1 MGNSYAYWFMRVY
14 SESSRCATMALC
26 VLAHLTTDPVA
37 AVLAGSREVVVVVVV
52 CVWWWGGGCYL
63 IIVADH

>member
-1 MGNSYAYWFMRVY
+1 
-14 SESSRCATMALC
+14 MALC

-52 CVWWWGGGCYL
+52 VGGGSMKIGKRITDSKL
-63 IIVADH
+63 KVEHKMWVVPT